1 MSSEILD
8 SLKMKQSEKLIH
20 KLAKRIKSKKHNCKT
35 KVLKKFLNDLKL
47 LQTKGLSEDQFICFD
62 TIITMFINEE
72 KEIKGFKNANN
83 ILINKCIDYKDKF
96 EVLAD
101 IKAKAVSIGFNKI
114 ELHPT

>member
-35 KVLKKFLNDLKL
+35 KVFKKFLNNLNL
-47 LQTKGLSEDQFICFD
+47 LQTKGLSEDQFICFHA
-62 TIITMFINEE
+62 IITMLISEE
-72 KEIKGFKNANN
+72 KEIKAFKNANS
-83 ILINKCIDYKDKF
+83 ILINKCMDYKDKF
-96 EVLAD
+96 DVLAD

-114 ELHPT
+114 DLHPT